1 MSTGQPSPAPD
12 PGARPPRRG
21 VVTALLIAAGVL
33 TFFFVMASWANRQ
46 ILDTDEWTK
55 TSSELLQQ
63 EEIQNQL
70 STYLVDQ
77 LYANVDVEAE
87 LRAELPPQAKRLA
100 GPLAGALREVAQR
113 AAVRGLASPR
123 GQTAWENLNGAAHE
137 RFVKII
143 KDEGGGATSTAGGDV
158 TLDLGA
164 LIEQVAE
171 RVGIGAN
178 LAQKLPPDT
187 GQLTILRSN
196 QLSFAQDLVKV
207 LENLVVVLLI
217 LALALYGLALYLSRG
232 RRRETLRAI
241 GLIFVLVGL
250 LVLVLRSIAGGV
262 VVDALAKTTAAE
274 PAAEDVWSVGTSL
287 LSEIAGNLIVNGIII
302 LVVAWVAGG
311 TRPALALRGAAAP
324 YMRDRPELT
333 YVLVTLLFLLMVA
346 WGPTR
351 AFRQGW
357 SLLIIAVLLVIG
369 VEALRRQT
377 AREFPDARLPEGEGL
392 RKA

>member
-1 MSTGQPSPAPD
+1 
-12 PGARPPRRG
+12 
-21 VVTALLIAAGVL
+21 
-33 TFFFVMASWANRQ
+33 
-46 ILDTDEWTK
+46 
-55 TSSELLQQ
+55 
-63 EEIQNQL
+63 
-70 STYLVDQ
+70 
-77 LYANVDVEAE
+77 
-87 LRAELPPQAKRLA
+87 
-100 GPLAGALREVAQR
+100 VAQR
-113 AAVRGLASPR
+113 
-123 GQTAWENLNGAAHE
+123 
-137 RFVKII
+137 
-143 KDEGGGATSTAGGDV
+143 
-158 TLDLGA
+158 
-164 LIEQVAE
+164 
-171 RVGIGAN
+171 VGVGAN
-178 LAQKLPPDT
+178 LAQKLPPDA

-196 QLSFAQDLVKV
+196 QLSFAQDLVKL
-207 LENLVVVLLI
+207 LENLVVVLLV
-217 LALALYGLALYLSRG
+217 LALVLYGLALYLSRG

-311 TRPALALRGAAAP
+311 TRPALALRRAAAP

-333 YVLVTLLFLLMVA
+333 YGLVTLLFLLMVA

-351 AFRQGW
+351 AFREGF

-377 AREFPDARLPEGEGL
+377 AREFPEARAPS
-392 RKA
+392 